1 MLASALGDS
10 MGTRNLGER
19 SETHKPVSDIQD
31 SPRTTRLQ
39 PMRAENSAGPAFFGA
54 LKVSPEQAY

>member
-10 MGTRNLGER
+10 MGVRNLGER

-31 SPRTTRLQ
+31 SPRTGLQ

>member
-19 SETHKPVSDIQD
+19 SETHKPASDIQD
-31 SPRTTRLQ
+31 SPRTRLQ
-39 PMRAENSAGPAFFGA
+39 PMRAENSARPAFFGA